1 MEGGGED
8 VGASRLNPKNILSN
22 GRQGKGGEKG
32 ESEAKQSKLS
42 SPCRPSPPS
51 CRNLN
56 PFFAPQLF
64 PPLLF
69 YAEAERTSSLPGFG
83 FWQCRPRAVSVS
95 VSRQAKILFPHSR
108 VGRERG
114 VEIFSSQ
121 LDLLRPR
128 IQAFVHAAFY
138 STRSSSSRMIF
149 LRSSGSDAPD
159 SD

>member
-1 MEGGGED
+1 MGFSLGMEGGGED

-114 VEIFSSQ
+114 EEWK
-121 LDLLRPR
+121 
-128 IQAFVHAAFY
+128 Y
-138 STRSSSSRMIF
+138 F
-149 LRSSGSDAPD
+149 LRNSTYYGLEYKLLSTPHSILQGPPLPE
-159 SD
+159 